1 MMHPKCFFSPF
12 YSALQS
18 VSFLRMGKEA
28 GGERGVLGCPRSP
41 TLRWDLTSLL
51 LEYLEKAYLPL
62 EAGVA

>member
-28 GGERGVLGCPRSP
+28 GGERGVLGLASP
-41 TLRWDLTSLL
+41 F
-51 LEYLEKAYLPL
+51 LEKALRECAMQL
-62 EAGVA
+62 VLAIRRKA